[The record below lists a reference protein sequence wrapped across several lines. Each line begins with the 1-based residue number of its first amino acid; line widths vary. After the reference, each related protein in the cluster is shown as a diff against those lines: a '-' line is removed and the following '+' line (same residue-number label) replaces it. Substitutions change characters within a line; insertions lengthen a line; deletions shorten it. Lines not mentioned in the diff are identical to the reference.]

1 MDIYKEIRINLLD
14 GEAEKVSELIDK
26 AIKLKYPP
34 ECLLQE
40 GLIKGI
46 EILAEKFKTE
56 MVMVPE
62 ALIATRALNAGL
74 ETLDPYLKDGI
85 KYKARALIGTVE
97 GDIHD
102 IGKNIAKMMA
112 ATTGLEVIDLGVDVS
127 AETFVKAIK
136 EYKPEIVMISALLT
150 TTLKY
155 MKDIIETIKKAGFR
169 KDVVIFVGGS
179 PVTPQYAREIGAD
192 YYTGD
197 VVELRNVLNN
207 NLDKMI
213 KQNRAN
219 KSKIKQT
226 IE

>member
-1 MDIYKEIRINLLD
+1 MDVYEEIRKNLLD
-14 GEAEKVSELIDK
+14 GNAEIVSELIDK

-34 ECLLQE
+34 ESLLKE
-40 GLIKGI
+40 GVIKGI

-74 ETLDPYLKDGI
+74 ETLDPYLKEGI

-112 ATTGLEVIDLGVDVS
+112 STTGLEIIDLGVDVS
-127 AETFVKAIK
+127 AETFVKAISK
-136 EYKPEIVMISALLT
+136 YKPEIVMISALLT

-155 MKDIIETIKKAGFR
+155 MKNTIQMIENAGLR
-169 KDVVIFVGGS
+169 KEVVIFVGGS

-197 VVELRNVLNN
+197 VIELRNVLNN
-207 NLDKMI
+207 DLDKI
-213 KQNRAN
+213 LKQNRVN
-219 KSKIKQT
+219 KSKIKQI

>member
-1 MDIYKEIRINLLD
+1 MDVYEEIRVNLLE
-14 GEAEKVSELIDK
+14 GEAEKVSELIEN

-46 EILAEKFKTE
+46 EILADKFKTE

-62 ALIATRALNAGL
+62 ALIASRALNAGL
-74 ETLDPYLKDGI
+74 ETINPYLHNGSR
-85 KYKARALIGTVE
+85 KYKGRALIGTVE

-112 ATTGLEVIDLGVDVS
+112 DTTGLEVIDLGVDIS
-127 AETFVKAIK
+127 AETFVNAIK
-136 EYKPEIVMISALLT
+136 EYKPQLVMISALLT

-155 MKDIIETIKKAGFR
+155 MKETIQKIEEAGLR

-179 PVTPQYAREIGAD
+179 PVTSRYAKEIGAD
-192 YYTGD
+192 YYTAD
-197 VVELRNVLNN
+197 VIELRNVLDK

-213 KQNRAN
+213 LKQDRAN
-219 KSKIKQT
+219 KSKIK
-226 IE
+226 